1 MHFSGGALLPFLQS
15 VKISG
20 GVALFSF
27 IPALSGLYPLGISGK
42 SQSISV
48 YLLHVVYDTKEIPLC
63 IYLPFTPQ
71 REVVEPN
78 S

>member
-27 IPALSGLYPLGISGK
+27 IPALSGLHPLGISGK
-42 SQSISV
+42 SQTISV
-48 YLLHVVYDTKEIPLC
+48 YLLHIVNNTEQIPLRV
-63 IYLPFTPQ
+63 YFPFTP
-71 REVVEPN
+71 
-78 S
+78 